1 MYLTLWYY
9 LILLF
14 YQMSLEALLLSSP
27 PGFLTGSKQLISLYT
42 NNKSQFTTIVQEAL
56 NLSSS
61 SSSSPTQTT
70 TEQKEAIKT
79 LKFIFKA
86 LTSCTPKVTQVDAKA
101 MLEKS
106 TLLPSSFIDDILK
119 AFYSAQTSSDKSNN
133 NTKVDYELKALQFF
147 IYSTVIIIIVVT
159 VVFYFVHLYLSLPVV
174 VVSLISILFY
184 SILFCF
190 VFDYD

>member
-1 MYLTLWYY
+1 
-9 LILLF
+9 
-14 YQMSLEALLLSSP
+14 MSLLEALLLSSP

-42 NNKSQFTTIVQEAL
+42 NNKSQFAAIVQEAL
-56 NLSSS
+56 NNLSSS
-61 SSSSPTQTT
+61 SSSSPSQTT
-70 TEQKEAIKT
+70 TGQKEAIKT

-133 NTKVDYELKALQFF
+133 NTKVDYELKALRFF
-147 IYSTVIIIIVVT
+147 ICIYSHRHYCSNSCFLFCSFIYI
-159 VVFYFVHLYLSLPVV
+159 FHFLF
-174 VVSLISILFY
+174 VSLILY
-184 SILFCF
+184 SVLLC
-190 VFDYD
+190 V

>member
-1 MYLTLWYY
+1 
-9 LILLF
+9 
-14 YQMSLEALLLSSP
+14 MSLEALLLSSP

-42 NNKSQFTTIVQEAL
+42 NNNNNKSQFAAIVQEAL

-61 SSSSPTQTT
+61 SSSSSPSQTT
-70 TEQKEAIKT
+70 TEQKEAIKI

-133 NTKVDYELKALQFF
+133 NTKVDYKLKALRYF
-147 IYSTVIIIIVVT
+147 IYSIVIVIIVVT
-159 VVFYFVHLYLSLPVV
+159 VVFYFVHLS
-174 VVSLISILFY
+174 ISFTSCLFRLFY
-184 SILFCF
+184 ILFCF